1 MTRTSPLVSP
11 TFAVTALA
19 LLLATSETCFAWGCA
34 RSVSGSGRWGGSF
47 SHSSSTSWGGG
58 SFSHSGSGSWTSP
71 SGQTYSGS
79 HSGSGTYGWGGATWH
94 GTYSGSGGAS
104 GSYSGAAVRTPYSGY
119 HGYAYPVPAYGCY
132 GSSGFGA
139 GFAAGAVTG
148 AAVTAAAAT
157 ASQPSTTYVVP
168 ASGVYVA
175 PTVVTQPVV
184 VAAPAVVPAAVP
196 IGTTVTVLPTGFRSE
211 VVNGVQYYQAG
222 STWYQLRIQNGSAV
236 FVVVPAP

>member
-1 MTRTSPLVSP
+1 MHRSTPLASP
-11 TFAVTALA
+11 AVVASALI
-19 LLLATSETCFAWGCA
+19 LLLAASESCFAWGCA
-34 RSVSGSGRWGGSF
+34 RSVSGSGRGGGSF
-47 SHSSSTSWGGG
+47 SHTSSTVGGGG

-94 GTYSGSGGAS
+94 GSYSGSGGAS
-104 GSYSGAAVRTPYSGY
+104 GSYSGVAVRTPYYGY
-119 HGYAYPVPAYGCY
+119 HGSAYPVPVYGTY
-132 GSSGFGA
+132 SSSGFGA

-148 AAVTAAAAT
+148 AAVTAAAAS

-175 PTVVTQPVV
+175 PAAVAQPVV
-184 VAAPAVVPAAVP
+184 AVPAVVP

-236 FVVVPAP
+236 FVVVAAP